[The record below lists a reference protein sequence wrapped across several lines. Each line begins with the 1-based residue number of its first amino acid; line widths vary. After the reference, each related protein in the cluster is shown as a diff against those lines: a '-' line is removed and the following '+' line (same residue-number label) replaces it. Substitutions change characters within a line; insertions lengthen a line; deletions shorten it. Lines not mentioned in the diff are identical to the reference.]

1 LTKGV
6 TLIKMEQNI
15 AEKTKKFL
23 PAILLMFS
31 FYYSVIFT
39 AGAISAY
46 FLVEFLLRKFW
57 KTGKMRL
64 MIFNFKGWEVHIHHW
79 FWPACVIIIA
89 GLSSFLSLPIF
100 IAGFLSGLIFHDI
113 YTEKKWSAGS
123 RKWYEII
130 YKK

>member
-1 LTKGV
+1 
-6 TLIKMEQNI
+6 MEQNI
-15 AEKTKKFL
+15 TEKTKKFL

-46 FLVEFLLRKFW
+46 FIVELLFRKFL
-57 KTGKMRL
+57 KKKEIRF
-64 MIFNFKGWEVHIHHW
+64 MIFNFKGWEMHIHHW

-113 YTEKKWSAGS
+113 YTDDKWKTSK

-130 YKK
+130 YKKE